1 MVFASPRQLSGLG
14 ERSAFTIG
22 QLCPAEESMIGK
34 TSDIAVAALKCT
46 PGELEITWQ
55 NSTYSV
61 YSSVW
66 LRDNDPVN
74 RDPLTGRRLVS
85 LLDLPAFPQLQA
97 AEPQPAGH
105 ITLTW
110 DDGKTSVFPL
120 HWFRAFDR
128 SLRMS
133 PRPTRLPWMGQPAET
148 FAWCDYSDWMANPA
162 SRQDWLYYVGRDGLA
177 FLRDVPADEGAGKAA
192 LSRIAASLSVG
203 GETEESRFFDIRGV
217 AETSNNGYKIPAP
230 RVYTDHPYRDP
241 VPGFQLL
248 HCLSAA
254 AHGGES
260 VFVDGMAV
268 AERLRAHDPDAFAT
282 LSQLPILFDERGLAT
297 ERTMLEVD
305 TRGQFRAIYYD
316 DRSIAP
322 IPLKGPR
329 LKKYYAAYRQL
340 AELLQDPARAVV
352 YRLQPGDLVLFDN
365 TRVLHAHA
373 PFSAGA
379 SHFRGYHLD
388 ADGLFSH
395 SSNAGKI

>member
-1 MVFASPRQLSGLG
+1 
-14 ERSAFTIG
+14 
-22 QLCPAEESMIGK
+22 MIVK
-34 TSDIAVAALKCT
+34 ASDIAVAALKCT
-46 PGELEITWQ
+46 PAELEITWQ

-74 RDPLTGRRLVS
+74 RDPLTGQRLVS
-85 LLDLPAFPQLQA
+85 LLDLQGVPQLQA

-105 ITLTW
+105 ITLSW

-120 HWFRAFDR
+120 SWFRAFDR

-133 PRPTRLPWMGQPAET
+133 PRPTRLPWMGQAAQA
-148 FAWCDYSDWMANPA
+148 FAWCDYSEWIPSPA
-162 SRQDWLYYVGRDGLA
+162 SREDWLYSVGRDGLA
-177 FLRDVPADEGAGKAA
+177 FLRDVPVDEGAGKAA
-192 LSRIAASLSVG
+192 LSRIVASVSVG
-203 GETEESRFFDIRGV
+203 AEINESRFFDIRGV
-217 AETSNNGYKIPAP
+217 PETSNNGYIMPAP
-230 RVYTDHPYRDP
+230 RVYTDRPYRDP

-254 AHGGES
+254 GHGGES

-282 LSQLPILFDERGLAT
+282 LSQLPILYRLEELGLAT

-305 TRGQFRAIYYD
+305 LQGEFRAIYYD

-322 IPLKGPR
+322 LSLKGPR

-340 AELLQDPARAVV
+340 AELLSEPARSVG
-352 YRLQPGDLVLFDN
+352 YRLQPGELVLFDN
-365 TRVLHAHA
+365 TRILHGHA
-373 PFSAGA
+373 ALSAGA
-379 SHFRGYHLD
+379 RHFQGYHLD
-388 ADGLFSH
+388 ADGLYSALAVL
-395 SSNAGKI
+395 SCQSRD